1 MTTEKTPALS
11 LGGNLAEFPMGDV
24 LTFLNMGQKTGAIEV
39 LSGSLANRIY
49 LSDGEVVYATSKTS
63 RLKLSTLL
71 AARGLLTERESRQ
84 MEARAAGEGRPFR
97 EVVVESGLVPKEE
110 IANYEKVLYCEL
122 VFESMKWREGKF
134 AFIAEF
140 RPDAGVTPLRIGV
153 QNLILEWARREDET
167 SRSRREMEELKVDR
181 AMVVTLVCATGRLE
195 QQVVLTPVEWG
206 TISLINGKRSLD
218 EIFALSP
225 AGSEGE
231 TWLVIRRLEAAH
243 LVQIHPPA
251 EASVV
256 EMPQLAPE
264 PAPAETRLTALMQTV
279 DPATLLPPE
288 PPPGERATV
297 VLQKSDVRLISGDEV
312 TTSHGMFGRRLP
324 ARLVAQ
330 GIEGESAAVFELDRP
345 VMTIGRSESNDI
357 VLPDRSVSKHHA
369 QLVQDGDGWRLIDLK
384 STNGTRVNGEKA
396 EEQRLNPGDE
406 IQFGKY
412 TFTYDAVQLGT
423 RG

>member
-1 MTTEKTPALS
+1 MREVTERTLALS

-39 LSGSLANRIY
+39 LSGSLANRIF

-63 RLKLSTLL
+63 RLKLPSLL
-71 AARGLLTERESRQ
+71 SARGLLTDREARQLESR
-84 MEARAAGEGRPFR
+84 AAAEGRPFR
-97 EVVVESGLVPKEE
+97 DLVIEGGLIPAEEV
-110 IANYEKVLYCEL
+110 ANYEKVLYCEL
-122 VFESMKWREGKF
+122 VFESMQWREGKF
-134 AFIAEF
+134 AFLAEF
-140 RPDAGVTPLRIGV
+140 PPDDTVTPLRIGV

-167 SRSRREMEELKVDR
+167 SRSRREMEELNVDR

-218 EIFALSP
+218 EIFSLSP

-231 TWLVIRRLEAAH
+231 TWMVIRRLEAAH
-243 LVQIHPPA
+243 LIQIHPPVETSA
-251 EASVV
+251 TVLKAS
-256 EMPQLAPE
+256 PI
-264 PAPAETRLTALMQTV
+264 PAPSETRLTSAIPLADPSTV
-279 DPATLLPPE
+279 PPE
-288 PPPGERATV
+288 PPPAEKPTV

-330 GIEGESAAVFELDRP
+330 GIAGESPAVFELDRP
-345 VMTIGRSESNDI
+345 IMTIGRSDSNDV

-384 STNGTRVNGEKA
+384 STNGTRVNGSPA
-396 EEQRLNPGDE
+396 EEQRLFPGDE

-412 TFTYDAVQLGT
+412 TFTYDAIVLGS